1 MAYAYMLGFSES
13 LPKVVAMIGT
23 MKFVRHDVVFLGVA
37 YLQAFEM
44 NWRGKREF
52 VYGHLE

>member
-1 MAYAYMLGFSES
+1 MLGFSGS

-44 NWRGKREF
+44 NWRGEREF